1 MPVIIQDLDA
11 VVVDE
16 PDTPAGAT
24 SSGSTAEAAAPPP
37 RPALQA
43 WLSLRDLAAERETRL
58 AID

>member
-16 PDTPAGAT
+16 PDAPT
-24 SSGSTAEAAAPPP
+24 SAPTTDAAAPPAQ
-37 RPALQA
+37 PALQA
-43 WLSLRDLAAERETRL
+43 WLGLRDLAAEREARL